1 MTDADLRDIGGV
13 PASAGLVRVVVGLDA
28 LITLLVG
35 LVLLIVPTTVGQWV
49 GLRDSGVMSWPLQAF
64 GAALIALAGM
74 MWLVRRAGDHP
85 MLGVAA
91 VLAVCQG
98 LTVALVVMMPGS
110 WTAIRWVTI
119 GVFSVFVV
127 AYAVLLYLSRRP

>member
-28 LITLLVG
+28 LITLAAG
-35 LVLLIVPTTVGQWV
+35 LVLLLVPTTVGQWV
-49 GLRDSGVMSWPLQAF
+49 GLRDSGVMAWPLQAF
-64 GAALIALAGM
+64 GAALIALAGL

-91 VLAVCQG
+91 ILALSQG
-98 LTVALVVMMPGS
+98 LTVVLIILMPGS
-110 WTAIRWVTI
+110 WTALRWVSI
-119 GVFSVFVV
+119 GVFGVFVL
-127 AYAVLLYLSRRP
+127 AYAGLLYLSRRN